1 MCLSFLYLKLNYFEI
16 LIYFYISF
24 ILYVNNLPNFIF
36 CNLFLILLE
45 SYPESPNN
53 ILFEFG

>member
-45 SYPESPNN
+45 SYLESPNN